1 MHRSRRAG
9 LTRVRPRENREH
21 SSRRAYQIETARMRI
36 AIEFFLVDSMRFL
49 SLIVAIA
56 DFYARIAPTIT

>member
-1 MHRSRRAG
+1 
-9 LTRVRPRENREH
+9 LRPRENREH